1 VREGLFAVKFVRTA
15 TLDEVLRATPEDEP
29 TRDIV
34 SACPDFGVWSFDRE
48 DIGKIGAQLP
58 SGTMGTVASLLAEWK
73 EWLRSPD
80 PRVVWSNAVHGAFV
94 QLLRQRE
101 SFSVLPIVLGPSMQ
115 IHDGRHRLFAA
126 FEVLGE
132 RGDDSCVELFWDR
145 VR

>member
-1 VREGLFAVKFVRTA
+1 VKFVRTA
-15 TLDEVLRATPEDEP
+15 TLGEVLQATPEDEP

-34 SACPDFGVWSFDRE
+34 RACPDFGVWSFDRE
-48 DIGKIGAQLP
+48 DIGNVGAQLP
-58 SGTMGTVASLLAEWK
+58 SGTMGTVASLLTEWK
-73 EWLRSPD
+73 EWLCSPD

-94 QLLRQRE
+94 QLLRQGE
-101 SFSVLPIVLGPSMQ
+101 SFSVLPIVIGPWMQ

-132 RGDDSCVELFWDR
+132 PGDKSSVEVFWDR

>member
-1 VREGLFAVKFVRTA
+1 VRFVRTA
-15 TLDEVLRATPEDEP
+15 SLDEVLQATPEDEL
-29 TRDIV
+29 TRAIIR
-34 SACPDFGVWSFDRE
+34 ACLDFGVWSFDRE
-48 DIGKIGAQLP
+48 DIGKIGAQLQ
-58 SGTMGTVASLLAEWK
+58 SGTTGTVASLLAEWK
-73 EWLRSPD
+73 AWLRSPD

-94 QLLRQRE
+94 QLLRQGE

-132 RGDDSCVELFWDR
+132 RGDSSCVEVFWDR